1 MESSLLTLVSD
12 VNIYF
17 IRVLKVVETRIQK
30 ALFESS
36 KRVFVDIQFIERGPM
51 VSAHD
56 VGRKKKCGKYNNF
69 VWPNQS

>member
-12 VNIYF
+12 VKIDF

-36 KRVFVDIQFIERGPM
+36 KRVFADIQFIER
-51 VSAHD
+51 
-56 VGRKKKCGKYNNF
+56 
-69 VWPNQS
+69 